1 MNFQILSIENFPQV
15 NITNFP
21 NSVETTDQ
29 WLKEMEYLFHH
40 HENFVLFYPTFDPEA
55 FANIDPEVSQ
65 AARKQIILWLKK
77 NRDLF
82 KEKCKGIILPTQAD
96 QSDLEI
102 IKAQVS
108 QVETVY
114 RVPARVL
121 LNEADK
127 TSLVQELIAA

>member
-1 MNFQILSIENFPQV
+1 MNFQILSIENFPEV
-15 NITNFP
+15 NINNFP

-29 WLKEMEYLFHH
+29 WLKEMEFLFHNH
-40 HENFVLFYPTFDPEA
+40 QDFVLFYPTFDPEA
-55 FANIDPEVSQ
+55 FANIAPEVSQ

-96 QSDLEI
+96 HSDLEI

-121 LNEADK
+121 LNEMDK
-127 TSLVQELIAA
+127 PGLVQELIEA